1 MIADYLPLLSALVAF
16 LFGLAAGKAWERY
29 KLHEGRWIDRRKAR
43 QSPHYIQGLNFLV
56 ANQLDHAIEELSQAA
71 RVDEDAVEIHMIL
84 GNLYREKGHVGR
96 AIQIHQQILQ
106 RPRISKLEH
115 TYALLCLGLDF
126 TRGGFVD
133 RAHEAFGEVL
143 RLDPSNEHALLQLQ
157 KLFED
162 QNQWSEAYRVRRE
175 LARGDEPEQRTK
187 RHLQIQAFL
196 ENELGMQALSRHDLP
211 DARKHFEAAIDLDA
225 EVAPAYLNLGD
236 VKRDAGDMA
245 GAVEIWER
253 LVASMPTRA
262 HLVADR
268 LGDAYTA
275 AGRGRCLRAPVPAYR
290 RRPSAG
296 LARPPRALAAH
307 AARRPSRRCPA
318 DGHRRAHDQSA
329 CAAGAPGR
337 VGHPA
342 RDAPGQGLRRAIRH
356 PQPRRRVL
364 QGPAHLPAVPLPEQG
379 TALAVPALPR
389 VELVRRRPA
398 RPGPA
403 DRGHRC
409 LMGCSAWD

>member
-84 GNLYREKGHVGR
+84 GNLYREKGQVGR

-157 KLFED
+157 KLYED

-175 LARGDEPEQRTK
+175 LAREDEPER
-187 RHLQIQAFL
+187 RHPPAPPDPGVPR
-196 ENELGMQALSRHDLP
+196 ERARH
-211 DARKHFEAAIDLDA
+211 
-225 EVAPAYLNLGD
+225 
-236 VKRDAGDMA
+236 A
-245 GAVEIWER
+245 GAVASR
-253 LVASMPTRA
+253 L
-262 HLVADR
+262 
-268 LGDAYTA
+268 
-275 AGRGRCLRAPVPAYR
+275 
-290 RRPSAG
+290 
-296 LARPPRALAAH
+296 
-307 AARRPSRRCPA
+307 
-318 DGHRRAHDQSA
+318 A
-329 CAAGAPGR
+329 CGTQAFR
-337 VGHPA
+337 VG
-342 RDAPGQGLRRAIRH
+342 D
-356 PQPRRRVL
+356 
-364 QGPAHLPAVPLPEQG
+364 
-379 TALAVPALPR
+379 
-389 VELVRRRPA
+389 
-398 RPGPA
+398 
-403 DRGHRC
+403 
-409 LMGCSAWD
+409 

>member
-29 KLHEGRWIDRRKAR
+29 KLSEGRWIDRRKAR

-106 RPRISKLEH
+106 RPRLSKLEH

-143 RLDPSNEHALLQLQ
+143 RLDPSNSHALLQLQ

-162 QNQWSEAYRVRRE
+162 QNQWAEAYRVRRE
-175 LARGDEPEQRTK
+175 LARDDEPEQQAR
-187 RHLQIQAFL
+187 RHQQIQAFL
-196 ENELGMQALSRHDLP
+196 ENELGLQALARQDLAE
-211 DARKHFEAAIDLDA
+211 ARTHFQAAIDLDA
-225 EVAPAYLNLGD
+225 DVAPAYLNLGD
-236 VKRDAGDMA
+236 VRRDAGDMP
-245 GAVEIWER
+245 GAVEVWER
-253 LVASMPTRA
+253 LVATMPTRA

-268 LGDAYTA
+268 LDAAYAA
-275 AGRGRCLRAPVPAYR
+275 AGRAEVFEPLFRRIATDFPQDWRARLALARHLLGRGQSQDALSLVLAALAINPHALLVHQGAWDILLALDLDRASVERYVAQSRDAVFYLDPHICLRCRYR
-290 RRPSAG
+290 SKE
-296 LARPPRALAAH
+296 LLW
-307 AARRPSRRCPA
+307 RCPHCHEWNSFIE
-318 DGHRRAHDQSA
+318 DR
-329 CAAGAPGR
+329 
-337 VGHPA
+337 
-342 RDAPGQGLRRAIRH
+342 
-356 PQPRRRVL
+356 
-364 QGPAHLPAVPLPEQG
+364 
-379 TALAVPALPR
+379 LA
-389 VELVRRRPA
+389 PA
-398 RPGPA
+398 RPSDDA
-403 DRGHRC
+403 D
-409 LMGCSAWD
+409 A

>member
-157 KLFED
+157 KLYED

-175 LARGDEPEQRTK
+175 LAREDQPEQRNR

-196 ENELGMQALSRHDLP
+196 ENELGLQALSQSDLP
-211 DARKHFEAAIDLDA
+211 AARKHFEAAIELDA

-236 VKRDAGDMA
+236 VKRDAGDMP
-245 GAVEIWER
+245 GAVAIWEQ

-275 AGRGRCLRAPVPAYR
+275 AGRADAFEHLFRRIAVDHPQDWRARLALSRHMLRAGRAED
-290 RRPSAG
+290 A
-296 LARPPRALAAH
+296 LQMALAALTINPH
-307 AARRPSRRCPA
+307 ALLVHQAAWDILLDLNLDKPSVERYVTHSRDAVFYRDPHICLRCRYRTKELLWRCPHCHEWNSFVE
-318 DGHRRAHDQSA
+318 DR
-329 CAAGAPGR
+329 
-337 VGHPA
+337 
-342 RDAPGQGLRRAIRH
+342 
-356 PQPRRRVL
+356 
-364 QGPAHLPAVPLPEQG
+364 
-379 TALAVPALPR
+379 LA
-389 VELVRRRPA
+389 PA
-398 RPGPA
+398 RPSEDTDA
-403 DRGHRC
+403 
-409 LMGCSAWD
+409 